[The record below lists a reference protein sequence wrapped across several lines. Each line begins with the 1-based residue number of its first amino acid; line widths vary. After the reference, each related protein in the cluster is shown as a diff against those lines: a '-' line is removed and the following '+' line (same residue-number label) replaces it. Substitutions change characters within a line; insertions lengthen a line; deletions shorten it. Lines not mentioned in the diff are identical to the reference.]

1 MKMQGKTTT
10 MINLEETGV
19 APKTFTFDF
28 SYWSHDGFEMDDAGI
43 SVAAG
48 GSNYAS
54 QRDVFNDLGQ
64 GVLNN
69 AYEGACNVILLLV
82 TCWFTCLF

>member
-1 MKMQGKTTT
+1 MAT
-10 MINLEETGV
+10 
-19 APKTFTFDF
+19 A
-28 SYWSHDGFEMDDAGI
+28 
-43 SVAAG
+43 

-69 AYEGACNVILLLV
+69 AYEGTAVLLLV
-82 TCWFTCLF
+82 AFFQRSVTFKSLKQQYAPMGELLEATICSNG